1 MVIGATSPK
10 PEPRPSMKPLDPNL
24 ESQKIVTDPGPGSW
38 KKLLWCKSKYVTR
51 NLLISDECRGAA
63 GDGAGAHT

>member
-38 KKLLWCKSKYVTR
+38 VLEKTTLVQIEVCNTKLFNFRRV
-51 NLLISDECRGAA
+51 
-63 GDGAGAHT
+63 